1 MEMCK
6 KLKWPAESNGLKGR
20 VRPCGGL
27 LVVRCNTQ
35 RALDSSLLS
44 FLVYCYQEKYPKFE
58 LTHATSDPDAHI
70 VPRRFSPPP
79 KILSGSGSHIR
90 ESQPAVQMQTLNC
103 YADVRLFQEL

>member
-79 KILSGSGSHIR
+79 KILSGSGSHNR
-90 ESQPAVQMQTLNC
+90 ESQPALQMQTLNC